1 MKDILFL
8 TDLCKDDT
16 PLYTMAVNMCS
27 QIGCNLV
34 VLNLYNGVPYVP
46 SLDAGSYQAKWYND
60 AYDGHRDAF
69 KALIGR
75 IQQVSISLPGNA
87 HRPQISSVLT
97 EGDLGILVEEYT
109 ISKDIALV
117 IMGAGQSGALSH
129 MLFGDAVRAVI
140 QASRVPVLILSPGGG
155 QSIKVNTKVMFA
167 TDFNEHD
174 LAACSY
180 LSFLGERLG
189 FSIEVVHVKSERGIH
204 PKEIVREQR
213 FVEEMKR
220 LDEKNL
226 TYRHLMGNNVFDVLE
241 QWSEM
246 LKAGW
251 IALSEHHRPIFVSV
265 FKKNTLKAAISEQK
279 MPLLIFP
286 EKFQKEEHFF

>member
-16 PLYTMAVNMCS
+16 QIYTMAVNMCS
-27 QIGCNLV
+27 QIGCNLQ

-46 SLDAGSYQAKWYND
+46 SLDAGSYQAKWYSD
-60 AYDGHRDAF
+60 AYDDHREAF
-69 KALIGR
+69 KGLIEK
-75 IQQVSISLPGNA
+75 IEQVSASLPGNA

-109 ISKDIALV
+109 IDKDVALV
-117 IMGAGQSGALSH
+117 MMGAGQSGVLSH
-129 MLFGDAVRAVI
+129 VLFGDAVRAVI
-140 QASRVPVLILSPGGG
+140 QASKVPVLILPPSS

-167 TDFNEHD
+167 TDFNEND
-174 LAACSY
+174 LAACGY

-204 PKEIVREQR
+204 PEEIEREQR
-213 FVEEMKR
+213 FVDEMK
-220 LDEKNL
+220 LLGKKKL
-226 TYRHLMGNNVFDVLE
+226 TYRHLMGGNIFGLLE
-241 QWSEM
+241 QWSEI
-246 LKAGW
+246 LEAGW
-251 IALSEHHRPIFVSV
+251 IALSEHHRPIFVSI
-265 FKKNTLKAAISEQK
+265 FKKNTLKVAISEQK

-286 EKFQKEEHFF
+286 ENFQKGEYFL